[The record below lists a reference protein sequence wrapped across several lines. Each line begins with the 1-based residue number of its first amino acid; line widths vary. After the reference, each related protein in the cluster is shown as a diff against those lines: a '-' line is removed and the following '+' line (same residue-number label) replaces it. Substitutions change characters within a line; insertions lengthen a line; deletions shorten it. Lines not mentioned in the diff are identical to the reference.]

1 MKLALKVV
9 MSTHQCLSLLQHLNS
24 RVSKLLLQ
32 FLMVLIDHQVMVPVF
47 LEFKAF

>member
-24 RVSKLLLQ
+24 RVSKLLQ